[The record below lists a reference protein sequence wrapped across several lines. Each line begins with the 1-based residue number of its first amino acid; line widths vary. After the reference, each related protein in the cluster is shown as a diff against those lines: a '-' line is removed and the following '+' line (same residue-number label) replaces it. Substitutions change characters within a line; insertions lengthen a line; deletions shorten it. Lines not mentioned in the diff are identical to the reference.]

1 MRADR
6 RIKRVD
12 MCAEPEA
19 GQRRQQGG
27 HKERTRMDREAG
39 QRRGQGPGMT
49 VCLEEKQLDPVTKAH
64 NFMNTCLNLFKPT
77 NNLAFNRNVCFHHL
91 FHHKFVSFL

>member
-27 HKERTRMDREAG
+27 HKERTRMDREAE

-49 VCLEEKQLDPVTKAH
+49 VCLEEKQLERMREEGDKGFESRV
-64 NFMNTCLNLFKPT
+64 
-77 NNLAFNRNVCFHHL
+77 
-91 FHHKFVSFL
+91 